1 MGPKCVDFGEWH
13 CFLGMNRIPTKKFA
27 LTICS
32 LELICPFVTRRH
44 GTTKTSAKRLFF
56 WQEITNNKH
65 SEGEKLARSQS
76 WSPLF
81 VSLLPSRLVWKRCKI
96 VQNAQK
102 AFLKLSSTAFPRR
115 KYGWWISANGG
126 IVEIWRRQNI
136 LRYFPTTGLFFCW
149 FLKVIS
155 LCWFPT
161 SFCLSMIRENQ
172 FSLNPNTQK

>member
-1 MGPKCVDFGEWH
+1 M
-13 CFLGMNRIPTKKFA
+13 
-27 LTICS
+27 
-32 LELICPFVTRRH
+32 
-44 GTTKTSAKRLFF
+44 
-56 WQEITNNKH
+56 
-65 SEGEKLARSQS
+65 
-76 WSPLF
+76 
-81 VSLLPSRLVWKRCKI
+81 
-96 VQNAQK
+96 QNAQK

-155 LCWFPT
+155 LCWFPP

-172 FSLNPNTQK
+172 FSLNPITQKCLLGTSKRTPCSFRLRLVMGAYNFVCSTIEKLQWFILITRAYQLMVVNMKACGRQHESARTQQNSTII